1 MISKM
6 FDPVL
11 STLRQSIHRRTRHG
25 EVDQTASAGRLFGG
39 DFSARTTA
47 GAEFG
52 NSRLGI
58 GVMHDLDGEI
68 VSLKGQTWRVPVDGK
83 PIRVGPDETI
93 AFGIAA
99 HGGRRHTL
107 HVPNGSDVDGIVA
120 AIDAYLEQTHADPE
134 QVVCAVEIIGD
145 FSDVLVRT
153 VAPPDHEGASLGEV
167 IDTETRFRFERWSGS
182 MVGFRF
188 PNHTDGRTIP
198 GLHLHAISTDCSSGG
213 HVRQVTTQ
221 GTHSNI
227 WIDEL
232 HPIVDDDHVAAAD
245 IDFSRYE
252 GPAD

>member
-83 PIRVGPDETI
+83 PIRVGPD
-93 AFGIAA
+93 G
-99 HGGRRHTL
+99 HH
-107 HVPNGSDVDGIVA
+107 
-120 AIDAYLEQTHADPE
+120 
-134 QVVCAVEIIGD
+134 
-145 FSDVLVRT
+145 
-153 VAPPDHEGASLGEV
+153 
-167 IDTETRFRFERWSGS
+167 RW
-182 MVGFRF
+182 
-188 PNHTDGRTIP
+188 
-198 GLHLHAISTDCSSGG
+198 
-213 HVRQVTTQ
+213 
-221 GTHSNI
+221 
-227 WIDEL
+227 
-232 HPIVDDDHVAAAD
+232 
-245 IDFSRYE
+245 
-252 GPAD
+252 